1 VIYAID
7 PTIVERAAEAIW
19 RDSFLRERQP
29 VPEPWPETPN
39 DVRNKYRSFARA
51 ALSSAGA
58 NVAVL
63 TSERDAAQSELA
75 KLRAEAE
82 WRPIESAPRDGT
94 VVDLWIVG
102 YDDTVN
108 FYTLTTTKAPGG
120 RARHGRAPNF
130 IWAQKP
136 GNRANWFPVA
146 VGGLA
151 GYPLSPEVTATHW
164 RPLPSPP
171 KDPAHDCYPD

>member
-1 VIYAID
+1 MTNT
-7 PTIVERAAEAIW
+7 PTDKKLSERFAMAAFAPGLVERGRAIGKI
-19 RDSFLRERQP
+19 RDE
-29 VPEPWPETPN
+29 V
-39 DVRNKYRSFARA
+39 AA
-51 ALSSAGA
+51 AL
-58 NVAVL
+58 
-63 TSERDAAQSELA
+63 SELA

-108 FYTLTTTKAPGG
+108 FYTLTTTKAPGR

-136 GNRANWFPVA
+136 GNPANWFP

-164 RPLPSPP
+164 RPLPSPR
-171 KDPAHDCYPD
+171 KDAAHD